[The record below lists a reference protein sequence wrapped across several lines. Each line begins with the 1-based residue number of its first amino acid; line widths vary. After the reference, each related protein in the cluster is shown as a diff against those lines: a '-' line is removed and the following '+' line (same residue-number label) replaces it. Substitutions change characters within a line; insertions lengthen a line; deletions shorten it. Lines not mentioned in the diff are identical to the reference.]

1 MTTADTTVE
10 EAKKQPG
17 ALEVLHR
24 FGLNHCCGAH
34 LSLAESAASAGVRV
48 EDVLAALASAGAPSR
63 PEALARIPPG
73 RRVQLDVRDTIR
85 RGEEPFAVIMA
96 AVAGLAPD
104 QALVL
109 RAPFEPVPLYTVLG
123 KRGFAHWT
131 EARAAD
137 DWWVWFYRGE
147 PAPAPA
153 PPAPPVVSAT
163 LDVRGLEPPQPMVAV
178 LERLET
184 LRPGETLTVI
194 HDRRPMFLYP
204 QLDARGFTH
213 GTEER
218 EPGVVRIVIRR
229 PAR

>member
-1 MTTADTTVE
+1 MRLTEDTTVE

-17 ALEVLHR
+17 ALAVLER
-24 FGLNHCCGAH
+24 LGLNHCCGAH
-34 LSLAESAASAGVRV
+34 LSLRESAASAGVRV
-48 EDVLAALASAGAPSR
+48 EDVLEAVAAAGAPSK
-63 PEALARIPPG
+63 PEALAAIPPA
-73 RRVQLDVRDTIR
+73 RRVHLDVRDTIR

-109 RAPFEPVPLYTVLG
+109 RAPFEPVPLYTALG

-137 DWWVWFYRGE
+137 DWWVWFYRGA

-153 PPAPPVVSAT
+153 PPVTVSAT

-178 LERLET
+178 LERLEA
-184 LRPGETLTVI
+184 LAPGQTLTVI

-204 QLDARGFTH
+204 QLDERGFTH
-213 GTEER
+213 STDER
-218 EPGVVRIVIRR
+218 ESGGVRIVIRR
-229 PAR
+229 ATL